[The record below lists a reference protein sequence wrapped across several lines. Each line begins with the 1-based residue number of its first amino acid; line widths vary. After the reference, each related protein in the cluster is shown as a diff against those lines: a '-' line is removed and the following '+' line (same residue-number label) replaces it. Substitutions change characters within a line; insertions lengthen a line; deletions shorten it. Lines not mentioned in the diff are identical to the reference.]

1 MKQRI
6 TINQLNELSV
16 EQKGRLRE
24 WWKPK
29 YGDFF
34 SNGYWSN
41 IIQSEED
48 GSIRCVTTDH
58 DGCYDYERKVDCLPL
73 LSIGQMIDLIGEKLD
88 RISSPYGNESHIEPG
103 QWKVW
108 MRSGGFWDGETEELA
123 DALWEAVKESLE
135 G

>member
-6 TINQLNELSV
+6 TINQFNELSD

-24 WWKPK
+24 W
-29 YGDFF
+29 
-34 SNGYWSN
+34 
-41 IIQSEED
+41 ISEDE
-48 GSIRCVTTDH
+48 
-58 DGCYDYERKVDCLPL
+58 PL
-73 LSIGQMIDLIGEKLD
+73 LSIGQMIELIGEKLD

-108 MRSGGFWDGETEELA
+108 MITGGFWDGETEELA